1 MNRAPGLPRVAW
13 DMTFTIRSRTGTR
26 IYTHNLVRALQA
38 TQQVALEE
46 LYGTRDEG
54 RNRKGGGLP
63 GAQNVWWLARGL
75 EKQLNVRAP
84 DLFHAAAYLGP
95 RRAPCPVIVN
105 VFDVAYVTYPHY
117 FDWKWRA
124 YARFVIPHTVRN
136 AAAVITLSEH
146 AREEIVR
153 AYQIPRARVH
163 IVAPG
168 IGGEFQPPTDAAAIA
183 RMRAQYGLSENYLLY
198 VGATNGRK
206 NIPALIAAFAQLRA
220 DFPHLTL
227 VLAGPRMSDA
237 EQVTQAVQAH
247 AVENAVTR
255 LGYVPQSDLPL
266 LYAGARA
273 FVYASKLEGFGIPPV
288 EALACGTP
296 VVAAPNPPMP
306 NVLGDAACWSKDDSP
321 DALAHAMRRV
331 LTDDALAQ
339 TLRGKGIERTRQFTW
354 ERAARATLQIYADV
368 LRAREKNPRVAQI

>member
-1 MNRAPGLPRVAW
+1 MNRVNGLPRVVW
-13 DMTFTIRSRTGTR
+13 DMTFTIRSRTGTHT
-26 IYTHNLVRALQA
+26 YTHNLLRALQA

-46 LYGTRDEG
+46 LYGTRDAG

-63 GAQNVWWLARGL
+63 GAQNVWWLTRGL
-75 EKQLNVRAP
+75 EQQLNARAP

-95 RRAPCPVIVN
+95 RHAPCPVIVN
-105 VFDVAYVTYPHY
+105 VFDVAYVTYPQD

-146 AREEIVR
+146 ARNEIAR
-153 AYQIPRARVH
+153 AYQVPRARVH

-168 IGGEFQPPTDAAAIA
+168 IGGEFQPTTDADAIA
-183 RMRAQYGLSENYLLY
+183 RLRTQYSLGENYLLY

-220 DFPHLTL
+220 EFPQLTL
-227 VLAGPRMSDA
+227 VLAGPRMPQAKD
-237 EQVTQAVQAH
+237 VTQAIRKH
-247 AVENAVTR
+247 AVENAATR

-288 EALACGTP
+288 EALASGTP

-306 NVLGDAACWSKDDSP
+306 DVLGDAACWAADDSP
-321 DALAHAMRRV
+321 DALARAMRRV

-339 TLRGKGIERTRQFTW
+339 TLRGKGIERARQFTW
-354 ERAARATLQIYADV
+354 ERAARATLEIYADV
-368 LRAREKNPRVAQI
+368 LHSHAQKPRL